1 MNLDSLRIA
10 ADLSATKPHGTR
22 LKYMAGVPATTVSGV
37 CVPPPAARVLSLSPR
52 HRRPHLFSENRSV
65 LPQHQRP
72 AIDVLYPC
80 RGGFNTPRVDKITVA
95 WSGRNPSQAKTPER
109 GV

>member
-1 MNLDSLRIA
+1 MNLDSLRTA
-10 ADLSATKPHGTR
+10 ADLSATKPHGTW

-37 CVPPPAARVLSLSPR
+37 WVPPTAARVLSLPPR
-52 HRRPHLFSENRSV
+52 QRRPHLFSENRAV

-80 RGGFNTPRVDKITVA
+80 RGGFKYTPRGQGTVA
-95 WSGRNPSQAKTPER
+95 
-109 GV
+109 

>member
-1 MNLDSLRIA
+1 MNLDSLRTA

-37 CVPPPAARVLSLSPR
+37 WVPPTAARVLSLPPR
-52 HRRPHLFSENRSV
+52 QRRPHLFSENRAV

-72 AIDVLYPC
+72 AINVPLPMQ
-80 RGGFNTPRVDKITVA
+80 GWFQIHPA
-95 WSGRNPSQAKTPER
+95 WTRNSRLA
-109 GV
+109 GA